1 MHTLSFLISNFSTI
15 LKAINNMTDMPICT
29 FIYIY
34 SSNPVGRPRKKG
46 RKEKKMNVD
55 FTNEHLS
62 MLNDSQESSNTMGI
76 SDDSQ
81 VSISLHSH
89 STLPIGGSGTILPET
104 PSQSVLAQEP
114 TMPKRPH
121 NVNISKQFIAC
132 LNMQNNSCLND
143 NRKIHNNISIYYRHT
158 FTFAKTIDRT
168 FKR

>member
-1 MHTLSFLISNFSTI
+1 MYILKI
-15 LKAINNMTDMPICT
+15 LKANNNMTDMPICT

-46 RKEKKMNVD
+46 KKEKKMNVD

-89 STLPIGGSGTILPET
+89 STLPIGGSGTILSET
-104 PSQSVLAQEP
+104 PSQSALAQEP

-121 NVNISKQFIAC
+121 NVNISNQFIAC
-132 LNMQNNSCLND
+132 LNIQN
-143 NRKIHNNISIYYRHT
+143 I
-158 FTFAKTIDRT
+158 
-168 FKR
+168 

>member
-1 MHTLSFLISNFSTI
+1 MYILKI
-15 LKAINNMTDMPICT
+15 LKANNDMTDMPICT

-46 RKEKKMNVD
+46 KKEKKMNVD

-81 VSISLHSH
+81 VSISLHSQ
-89 STLPIGGSGTILPET
+89 STLPIGGSGTILSDN

-132 LNMQNNSCLND
+132 LNMQNIYGLTNY
-143 NRKIHNNISIYYRHT
+143 RKIHNKISIYYRHT

>member
-1 MHTLSFLISNFSTI
+1 
-15 LKAINNMTDMPICT
+15 
-29 FIYIY
+29 
-34 SSNPVGRPRKKG
+34 
-46 RKEKKMNVD
+46 MNVD

-62 MLNDSQESSNTMGI
+62 ILNDSQESSNILGI

-81 VSISLHSH
+81 VSLSLHSH
-89 STLPIGGSGTILPET
+89 GTLPIGGSGTIPPDT

-121 NVNISKQFIAC
+121 NVSFSKQFIAC
-132 LNMQNNSCLND
+132 LNIKSVFGSH

-158 FTFAKTIDRT
+158 FTFVKTIDQT

>member
-1 MHTLSFLISNFSTI
+1 MYILNTLSFLISNFATI
-15 LKAINNMTDMPICT
+15 LKANNDMTDMPICT

-46 RKEKKMNVD
+46 KKEKKMNVD

-89 STLPIGGSGTILPET
+89 STLPIGGSGTILSDN

-132 LNMQNNSCLND
+132 LNMQN
-143 NRKIHNNISIYYRHT
+143 I
-158 FTFAKTIDRT
+158 
-168 FKR
+168 